1 MKRVTHSAA
10 LFGLA
15 LSACS
20 DGGVP
25 PYSNPPAFTEAGIE
39 TDYYGKCF
47 GRDVTPAQTHTVTDQ
62 ELVKE
67 EVLAPDGRV
76 LEPAVYQT
84 VTNQQIIRERRE
96 VLFEVVCPSEM
107 NSGFIASVQRA
118 LAARGFYQAPIT
130 GVMDDTT
137 TAAVRLYQRQQTG
150 VDSPLLSVDAAK
162 VLGLVALTPTDL
174 GM

>member
-1 MKRVTHSAA
+1 
-10 LFGLA
+10 
-15 LSACS
+15 
-20 DGGVP
+20 
-25 PYSNPPAFTEAGIE
+25 
-39 TDYYGKCF
+39 
-47 GRDVTPAQTHTVTDQ
+47 
-62 ELVKE
+62 
-67 EVLAPDGRV
+67 
-76 LEPAVYQT
+76 
-84 VTNQQIIRERRE
+84 
-96 VLFEVVCPSEM
+96 M

-130 GVMDDTT
+130 GVMDEAT